1 MRFSVPLDKARDH
14 YSQKTFCENCKK
26 DRKIFCYLCEKNLLP
41 EEDIPKIALPVDLVI
56 LKHPKEKIT
65 KSSA

>member
-1 MRFSVPLDKARDH
+1 MHFSVPLDKARMH
-14 YSQKTFCENCKK
+14 FEQKTFCEVCNK
-26 DRKIFCYLCEKNLLP
+26 DRKIFCYLCERNLLP
-41 EEDIPKIALPVDLVI
+41 PEDIPKISLPVDLVV